1 MTKFYRIFLLIIVL
15 IFLTTF
21 NPKNFDEIPKKND
34 KLFEIKNIE
43 IKNSFLVNEDEVR
56 KKLVN
61 IYKKNIFFINREDI
75 EEPLKEIDFFKK
87 VEVKKKYPNSI
98 IIKIFETNPVGIL
111 FRNQTKYIL
120 DSSSK
125 LISFK
130 NIDGIK
136 DLPNIFGNKA
146 ENNFLYFKNKLKK
159 NNFPQKK
166 IKNFYFFQIG
176 RWDLQLIDNKIIKFP
191 ENDID
196 KAIQKSIEL
205 LNRENFKNYKIID
218 LRVNGKIIVE

>member
-34 KLFEIKNIE
+34 QLFEIKNIE

-136 DLPNIFGNKA
+136 DFPNIFGNKA